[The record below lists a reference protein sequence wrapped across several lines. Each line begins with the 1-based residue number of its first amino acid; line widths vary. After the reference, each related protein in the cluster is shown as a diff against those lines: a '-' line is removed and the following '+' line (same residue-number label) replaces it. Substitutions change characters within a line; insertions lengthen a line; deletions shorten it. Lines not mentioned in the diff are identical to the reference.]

1 MALRTRDGRLRAWA
15 VLLVLVAMVPAVAGC
30 YGRFPLTRAVYNFN
44 KQVSEDEVVQ
54 SVAMW
59 AMVIIPVYGVA
70 VLGDA
75 VVIHLIE
82 FWSGDPVDVG
92 SRTLGDGTE
101 TALTPSADGREMV
114 LAVSRDG
121 RELSRTTFVR
131 VSDGAFEVRDAE
143 GRLAGTV
150 RRTSSGA
157 LELTD
162 AHGAVIRTLAA
173 ADVAAVRGS

>member
-1 MALRTRDGRLRAWA
+1 MLRARDGQLRRWA
-15 VLLVLVAMVPAVAGC
+15 VLLVLVAIVPVVAGC

-44 KQVSEDEVVQ
+44 KKVSEDELVQ

-82 FWSGDPVDVG
+82 FWSGDRVDVG

-101 TALTPSADGREMV
+101 MALMPSADGREMV
-114 LAVSRDG
+114 LTVSRDG
-121 RELSRTTFVR
+121 RELSRTAFVR
-131 VSDGAFEVRDAE
+131 VADGEFEVRDAE

-162 AHGAVIRTLAA
+162 ADGAVIRTLSA

>member
-1 MALRTRDGRLRAWA
+1 MLRARDGQLRRWA
-15 VLLVLVAMVPAVAGC
+15 VLLVLVAIVPVVAGC

-44 KQVSEDEVVQ
+44 KKVSEDELVQ

-82 FWSGDPVDVG
+82 FWSGDRVDVG

-101 TALTPSADGREMV
+101 MALMPSADGREMV
-114 LAVSRDG
+114 LTVSRDG
-121 RELSRTTFVR
+121 RELSRTAFVR
-131 VSDGAFEVRDAE
+131 VADGEFEVRDAE

-150 RRTSSGA
+150 RRTPSGA

-162 AHGAVIRTLAA
+162 ADGAVIRTLSA